1 MIYVQYIGG
10 KMAETKIT
18 QKNWRFTQQI
28 LSELEELCQLEMR
41 SEQNM
46 VEVLI
51 HRDFEK
57 KMRLQRVANLDRL
70 DVKEDSDDPGNGE

>member
-1 MIYVQYIGG
+1 
-10 KMAETKIT
+10 MAETKIT